1 MVIVALLLECWK
13 PSAKSCAVAP
23 DVWLGRRGFK
33 SGMTLTPTLRS
44 CQFTPAHSS
53 RFVVDAAR
61 RLEKGHRTR
70 VARAQEATLKVR
82 HLWADC
88 AEPVLGLGTRYRGCC
103 VAPRGAVLEKNPVRA
118 AADNSI

>member
-1 MVIVALLLECWK
+1 
-13 PSAKSCAVAP
+13 
-23 DVWLGRRGFK
+23 
-33 SGMTLTPTLRS
+33 MTLTPTLRS

-82 HLWADC
+82 HLWAGC
-88 AEPVLGLGTRYRGCC
+88 AEPVLGLGTRYG
-103 VAPRGAVLEKNPVRA
+103 VGPWLAPGAVLEKIRCVRRP
-118 AADNSI
+118 I